1 MEKVLLSIISAAGLC
16 AVLCHAERRYHF
28 VYEEKN
34 MAEARSYCRE
44 KYTDLATID
53 HMNDVKILNDMAD
66 LSRMNYSE
74 FSYRAWI
81 GLYDDMNSWRWSLTN
96 TSFYKPGETEFR
108 NWKPGRPNNYGS
120 RQHCVVMDIN
130 GLWNDHWCDFHQ
142 QPVCSDVTGSNVTF
156 VLAPTTMSWS
166 DAVIYCREHH
176 TDLASVRNMEENQK
190 IKELASGLFVWIGLS
205 RESWKWVDGSRSTF
219 RYWGVTQPNN
229 QFGKE
234 TCVAA
239 DFGNSGKWEDCQCH
253 YKRAFICYS
262 VPVSKQVIKVRLV
275 KQSSSLDLNDP
286 AVLEDMLKEL
296 RQNLRDQ
303 GVTQDV
309 RLSWRKQA
317 DGKVFHKEKKKEKKK
332 RNKIRMTR
340 KTDL

>member
-1 MEKVLLSIISAAGLC
+1 MDFD
-16 AVLCHAERRYHF
+16 F
-28 VYEEKN
+28 V
-34 MAEARSYCRE
+34 M
-44 KYTDLATID
+44 TP
-53 HMNDVKILNDMAD
+53 VKIL
-66 LSRMNYSE
+66 RT
-74 FSYRAWI
+74 FSTTEAEETIKFCFQRAWI
-81 GLYDDMNSWRWSLTN
+81 GLYDNVNSWRWSLTN
-96 TSFYKPGETEFR
+96 TSFYKPGESEFR
-108 NWKPGRPNNYGS
+108 NWRPGQPNNAFS
-120 RQHCVVMDIN
+120 IEHCVVMYND
-130 GLWNDHWCDFHQ
+130 GLWNDDWCDFHR

-190 IKELASGLFVWIGLS
+190 IKEQISVWRVWIGLS
-205 RESWKWVDGSRSTF
+205 RESWKWLDGSRSTF
-219 RYWGVTQPNN
+219 RYWNDGEPNN
-229 QFGKE
+229 QYKNE
-234 TCVAA
+234 ICVAA

-253 YKRAFICYS
+253 YKRAFICYNALTA
-262 VPVSKQVIKVRLV
+262 SKQVIKVRLV

-286 AVLEDMLKEL
+286 AVLEDILKEL

-340 KTDL
+340 KTEL

>member
-81 GLYDDMNSWRWSLTN
+81 GLYDDVNSWRWSLTN

-108 NWKPGRPNNYGS
+108 NWNPGQPNN
-120 RQHCVVMDIN
+120 QHSN
-130 GLWNDHWCDFHQ
+130 EHW
-142 QPVCSDVTGSNVTF
+142 SNVTF
-156 VLAPTTMSWS
+156 VLAPTAMSWS
-166 DAVIYCREHH
+166 DAVSYCREHH

-190 IKELASGLFVWIGLS
+190 IEEQISGQRVWIGLS
-205 RESWKWVDGSRSTF
+205 RESWKWMDGSRSTF
-219 RYWGVTQPNN
+219 RYWKDGEPNN
-229 QFGKE
+229 QYKNE
-234 TCVAA
+234 MCVAA
-239 DFGNSGKWEDCQCH
+239 DFGNSGKWEDWQCH

-317 DGKVFHKEKKKEKKK
+317 DGKVFHKEKNKEKKK
-332 RNKIRMTR
+332 RNKIRMAR
-340 KTDL
+340 KTEF